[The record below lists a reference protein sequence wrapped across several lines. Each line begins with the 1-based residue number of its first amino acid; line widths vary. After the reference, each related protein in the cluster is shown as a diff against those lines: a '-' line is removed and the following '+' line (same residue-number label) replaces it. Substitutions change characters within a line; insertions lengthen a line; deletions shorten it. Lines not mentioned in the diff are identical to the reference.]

1 MSSSTVMDLYSLT
14 KKDTKQTTDAQE
26 QNIFVHISTLSTYMG
41 ISLDFFIYGCS
52 KCAKMKS
59 I

>member
-26 QNIFVHISTLSTYMG
+26 QNIFVHISTLSTYIG
-41 ISLDFFIYGCS
+41 ISLDFFIYVCS
-52 KCAKMKS
+52 KCA
-59 I
+59 